1 MNGAILSRMQGGPKL
16 ATSVLFLVS
25 TGLLSAGCGSS
36 DKAPTGRSLSS
47 GGSGGGAATGGNA
60 ATSGNTSGGSGGS
73 NGGGSSISVS
83 GGSAGTSGSSGSS
96 GTGDGTTCGSEDH
109 AGMGVPLD
117 LYVMLDRSSSMLD
130 AVNGTSKWDAITKAL
145 ATFFSD
151 PASSG
156 IGIGLQFFPYA
167 DPNIPAT
174 CSTSADCGAN
184 NLCLKNFCQNAGPG
198 FAICDTNAD
207 CVLPTTSG
215 RTQNLGPCT
224 PLTYCWSSQGST
236 LCHDDS
242 DCNNVRGDCVPF
254 NQCSNDDTYSCK
266 TAGTTCGTSMGKN
279 LGNCE
284 AVTTSS
290 CQHTSDCRSA
300 TYASPAAEIATL
312 PGAASALQNVL
323 MSTMPLGD
331 TPTSPALGGAI
342 AHAQAWAKAH
352 PDHKVAVLLAT
363 DGLPS
368 DCMVNASTAD
378 PYGLVEVTATTAA
391 GLAANPSI
399 ETFVI
404 GVFAP
409 SDTDSPGNLN
419 QIAKAGGSGT
429 AFVVNTGSDVEQQF
443 LAALEKIRGSGIP
456 CTLQIPTPTSGS
468 FEPGLVNV
476 TFNSGGQAQTLD
488 YWQDAASCDPTSGG
502 WYYDDAMNPT
512 KILACPST
520 CNVFQNAGTGSSV
533 TISLGCK
540 TLVK

>member
-1 MNGAILSRMQGGPKL
+1 MQGGPQL
-16 ATSVLFLVS
+16 ATSVLLLVS
-25 TGLLSAGCGSS
+25 MGLFSAGCGSS
-36 DKAPTGRSLSS
+36 DKASVTRSLSS
-47 GGSGGGAATGGNA
+47 GGSNNSAGTGGSA
-60 ATSGNTSGGSGGS
+60 ANTGNSTSGGTGGS
-73 NGGGSSISVS
+73 GTGGGSSISLS
-83 GGSAGTSGSSGSS
+83 GGSSGTSGSSGSS
-96 GTGDGTTCGSEDH
+96 GTGDGTTCGGDDY

-145 ATFFSD
+145 TTFFSD

-156 IGIGLQFFPYA
+156 IGIGLQFFPYP
-167 DPNIPAT
+167 DPNIPAS
-174 CSTSADCGAN
+174 CNVSADCGAN

-198 FAICDTNAD
+198 IAICDTNAD

-224 PLTYCWSSQGST
+224 PLTYCWSSHGST

-266 TAGTTCGTSMGKN
+266 AAGTMCGTDMGKN
-279 LGNCE
+279 LGTCE
-284 AVTTSS
+284 AVTTSV

-312 PGAASALQNVL
+312 PGAAAGLQNVL

-368 DCMVNASTAD
+368 DCMVNSSTTD
-378 PYGLVEVTATTAA
+378 PYGLVEVTTTTAA

-443 LAALEKIRGSGIP
+443 LAALEKIRGTGIP
-456 CTLQIPTPTSGS
+456 CAFQIPTPTTGT

-476 TFNSGGQAQTLD
+476 VFKDGSQAQTLD
-488 YWQDAASCDPTSGG
+488 YWQDAASCDATSGG
-502 WYYDDAMNPT
+502 WYYDNPTNPT
-512 KILACPST
+512 KILACPAS
-520 CNVFQNAGTGSSV
+520 CSVFQNADSSATV
-533 TISLGCK
+533 AINLGCK